1 MERWL
6 GWGRER
12 SRDGAEDG
20 ARMGMEQERRRDG
33 DGNIAG
39 IGMEQRRWSQDGAR
53 AGMGT
58 EQG

>member
-1 MERWL
+1 M

-33 DGNIAG
+33 DAG
-39 IGMEQRRWSQDGAR
+39 GMGKKQLGLDQRWGGKGMEM
-53 AGMGT
+53 GMRK
-58 EQG
+58 E

>member
-33 DGNIAG
+33 DAG
-39 IGMEQRRWSQDGAR
+39 GMGKKQLGLDQRWGGKGMEM
-53 AGMGT
+53 GMRK
-58 EQG
+58 E